1 MSDNIPYE
9 IQMEIIKKVSNVKSL
24 IQFRSVSKPWKS
36 FIDSSQFINGY
47 GSRHTQPHSHI
58 LTYYT
63 SYSSD
68 TKFICLVDDDIETFK
83 VQQKKLTPFVV
94 SPLLKQYFVSRVVG
108 ACHGL
113 LCLYGFHK
121 GYRKGMVVIWNPSIG
136 KSFGIAAPYYS
147 GTDYG
152 FGVCP
157 VTKDPTLVDIK
168 HRINMPWYVEVFT
181 LSSRVWN
188 VIPSSNLPRQS
199 VRLNPKTQVVIGR
212 FIYWGAFDMTSADA
226 KYIVVSFDLITKEFK
241 VVDLPDS
248 LRNVCVAKL
257 RESLVVY
264 GSVYVDGAECCGV
277 WVMEHD
283 SSFRKLFTIGAR
295 VSEILGF
302 SKSGETIF
310 EIRKEGVSLATLD
323 VYDPCSHEIKNLEI
337 SGVDSSFFMGSY
349 KESLLLLDHL
359 DSRGTEIRD
368 DGMAILGRGNAPI
381 SCLALRGCKWAIRNC
396 LLVTNKAMK
405 ALAKRGRLQHE
416 FRLLR
421 NLDICNRQGIYLK
434 SVKYL
439 KKPYF
444 HALQWTGIGQTSLI
458 LIANT
463 VLPQICRERPWLTI
477 CKDGCEVGC
486 RDGWCV
492 HWGTEIRDDGMAI
505 LGRGNAPISYLSL
518 RGCKWVTDK
527 GIKFL
532 LGSKGLIELCIK
544 NCLLVMNKAMKALA
558 KRGRLQHELR
568 LLRKT

>member
-1 MSDNIPYE
+1 MLSRN
-9 IQMEIIKKVSNVKSL
+9 KNSL
-24 IQFRSVSKPWKS
+24 NRLSVAYK
-36 FIDSSQFINGY
+36 
-47 GSRHTQPHSHI
+47 
-58 LTYYT
+58 T
-63 SYSSD
+63 S
-68 TKFICLVDDDIETFK
+68 
-83 VQQKKLTPFVV
+83 
-94 SPLLKQYFVSRVVG
+94 
-108 ACHGL
+108 
-113 LCLYGFHK
+113 
-121 GYRKGMVVIWNPSIG
+121 
-136 KSFGIAAPYYS
+136 
-147 GTDYG
+147 
-152 FGVCP
+152 
-157 VTKDPTLVDIK
+157 
-168 HRINMPWYVEVFT
+168 
-181 LSSRVWN
+181 
-188 VIPSSNLPRQS
+188 
-199 VRLNPKTQVVIGR
+199 
-212 FIYWGAFDMTSADA
+212 
-226 KYIVVSFDLITKEFK
+226 
-241 VVDLPDS
+241 
-248 LRNVCVAKL
+248 KL

-359 DSRGTEIRD
+359 DSRDLTIKDVSKVHTSLVEVKLVSCKSITSKGVRDLLTSCTSLEVLDLFGCTRVTDFCISSISHLQYLFPSRCTTRDVLNLREHRNIGTMERLY
-368 DGMAILGRGNAPI
+368 LGEGTAPI
-381 SCLALRGCKWAIRNC
+381 LHVSSFKRLQAIRNC

-486 RDGWCV
+486 RDGCYIFISV
-492 HWGTEIRDDGMAI
+492 LVLVSLASNEMCYASRNLLQATSTPQPQIPAI
-505 LGRGNAPISYLSL
+505 PNLPQIPSIPNMPQPQMPTIPNMPQPQMPTIPTLPNMPKVSLPPLPSMPTIPNLPTTIPQIPFFAPPPL
-518 RGCKWVTDK
+518 KK
-527 GIKFL
+527 
-532 LGSKGLIELCIK
+532 
-544 NCLLVMNKAMKALA
+544 
-558 KRGRLQHELR
+558 
-568 LLRKT
+568 